1 MKLAPA
7 RLTAF
12 LQCPD
17 PEIGAVLLY
26 GPDAGLVRE
35 RATVLA
41 RSVCPD
47 LADPFRVA
55 DLSAAVLAGDPARL
69 ADEAAQLS
77 LVGGRRVVRI
87 RGAVDGLGRIFAGFL
102 AETPGEALVVVESAE
117 LAASSALRRAFEGSP
132 RAVAIGCY
140 PDMPRDRAQ
149 VIRETLAAHRVGAS
163 RDAVQY
169 LVDRLGEDRLVTR
182 SELDKLALYVGDGGR
197 VELDDAVLLVS
208 DTAALEL
215 DDAVMAAAE
224 GDVVRLDR
232 VLDRVLQQRE
242 SPVTVGRA
250 ALRHLQRLHAMAAQI
265 AAGISAEEV
274 MRRARPPIFFKHH
287 DAVRRQLAQWCEPL
301 LRAAMD
307 HLAAAEIRMK
317 TTGLPAETL
326 CREALLAVAQAARQP
341 GTPRR

>member
-1 MKLAPA
+1 VKLAPA
-7 RLTAF
+7 RLAAF
-12 LQCPD
+12 LQRPD
-17 PEIGAVLLY
+17 PEISAVLLY

-35 RATVLA
+35 RATGLA

-55 DLSAAVLAGDPARL
+55 DLSAAVLVGDPARL
-69 ADEAAQLS
+69 ADEVAQLS
-77 LVGGRRVVRI
+77 LVGGRVVRV
-87 RGAVDGLGRIFAGFL
+87 RGATDGLARIFAGFL
-102 AETPGEALVVVESAE
+102 AEMPGEALVVAEAGE
-117 LAASSALRRAFEGSP
+117 LAASSALRRTVEGSP

-149 VIRETLAAHRVGAS
+149 VIRETLAAHRVGVS
-163 RDAVQY
+163 RDTIQY
-169 LVDRLGEDRLVTR
+169 LVDRLGADRLVTR
-182 SELDKLALYVGDGGR
+182 SELDKLALYIGDGGR

-224 GDVVRLDR
+224 GDVMRLDR
-232 VLDRVLQQRE
+232 VLERVLQQGE
-242 SPVTVGRA
+242 SPVTIGRA
-250 ALRHLQRLHAMAAQI
+250 VLRHLQRLHAMVAQI
-265 AAGISAEEV
+265 AGGISAEEV
-274 MRRARPPIFFKHH
+274 MRRARPPIFFKHQ

-301 LRAAMD
+301 LRSAMG

-326 CREALLAVAQAARQP
+326 CREALLTVAQAARQP